1 MRPYVSTQN
10 KQNSYDVKHRNEN
23 NTEKGVPAVSK
34 DQQHA
39 IAMIDSLKAMLAAG
53 PEITLTE
60 SEIFG
65 LILILDSISQAIKA
79 GG

>member
-1 MRPYVSTQN
+1 MRPYVSTQH

-23 NTEKGVPAVSK
+23 NTEQGVPTVSK
-34 DQQHA
+34 EHHHA
-39 IAMIDSLKAMLAAG
+39 IAMIDAIKAMLAAG

-65 LILILDSISQAIKA
+65 LILILDSISQAIRA

>member
-1 MRPYVSTQN
+1 M
-10 KQNSYDVKHRNEN
+10 KN
-23 NTEKGVPAVSK
+23 NNN
-34 DQQHA
+34 HA

>member
-1 MRPYVSTQN
+1 MRPYLSTQQ

-23 NTEKGVPAVSK
+23 NTEQGVPTVK
-34 DQQHA
+34 KEHHHA
-39 IAMIDSLKAMLAAG
+39 IAMINSLKAMLAAG

>member
-1 MRPYVSTQN
+1 MRPYVSTQH

-23 NTEKGVPAVSK
+23 NTEQGVPTVSK
-34 DQQHA
+34 EHHHA

-65 LILILDSISQAIKA
+65 LILILDSISQAIRA

>member
-1 MRPYVSTQN
+1 MKKEQ
-10 KQNSYDVKHRNEN
+10 H
-23 NTEKGVPAVSK
+23 
-34 DQQHA
+34 HA

-65 LILILDSISQAIKA
+65 LILILDSISQAIKT
-79 GG
+79 GGG

>member
-1 MRPYVSTQN
+1 M
-10 KQNSYDVKHRNEN
+10 
-23 NTEKGVPAVSK
+23 SK

-53 PEITLTE
+53 TEITLTE